1 MFFKRQVDKVD
12 DVNEEDIVYIYV
24 PFGFEVQ
31 AQNLGAQKSK
41 CNSKW
46 FSYKSNPNLQKLV
59 DIFHKENFYRCDFLL
74 SRIAMKAN
82 IKTAKD
88 RIQEYQ
94 HAEFSK
100 NLEEHIK
107 RAIANHGEWTD
118 EDKKYFIRW
127 FHEFSKLLEIH
138 INRAIDHHGEWTDKH
153 IKKFYRWFSVNKL
166 Y

>member
-1 MFFKRQVDKVD
+1 MVKPYCY
-12 DVNEEDIVYIYV
+12 E
-24 PFGFEVQ
+24 
-31 AQNLGAQKSK
+31 S
-41 CNSKW
+41 
-46 FSYKSNPNLQKLV
+46 
-59 DIFHKENFYRCDFLL
+59 
-74 SRIAMKAN
+74 N

-118 EDKKYFIRW
+118 EDKNYFIRW
-127 FHEFSKLLEIH
+127 FYEFSKLLEIH
-138 INRAIDHHGEWTDKH
+138 INRAIDHHGEWTDKY
-153 IKKFYRWFSVNKL
+153 IKKIYRWFSVNKL

>member
-59 DIFHKENFYRCDFLL
+59 DIFYKENFYRCDFWL
-74 SRIAMKAN
+74 SRIAMKAILKQQRTEFKN
-82 IKTAKD
+82 INTQNFL
-88 RIQEYQ
+88 RI
-94 HAEFSK
+94 
-100 NLEEHIK
+100 
-107 RAIANHGEWTD
+107 
-118 EDKKYFIRW
+118 
-127 FHEFSKLLEIH
+127 
-138 INRAIDHHGEWTDKH
+138 
-153 IKKFYRWFSVNKL
+153 
-166 Y
+166 